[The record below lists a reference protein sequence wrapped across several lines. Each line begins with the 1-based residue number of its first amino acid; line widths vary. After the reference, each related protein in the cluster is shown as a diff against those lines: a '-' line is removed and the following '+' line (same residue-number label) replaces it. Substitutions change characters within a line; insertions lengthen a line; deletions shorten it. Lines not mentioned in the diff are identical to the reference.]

1 MTRPVRRQLIA
12 GALVLVAA
20 AWVSAPASAQGPP
33 TVATLETGYFELVY
47 DPGGPDYSV
56 VLRGSVNPHGQATRY
71 YFDYG
76 TTTAYGQRWP
86 TDPGGGDAGS
96 GTVAREV
103 SNSISVRFDGI
114 RQGVTYH
121 YRVVA
126 VNGSGVSVG
135 ADRTFR
141 VEGVLRPPSRVG
153 FALAAR
159 PGGRTRFGAL
169 LLSDAPRGT
178 RVVVRTCRRTCRI
191 ALRFTSTRR
200 RHRFFRNRSLSPGQR
215 VQVEARQPNGYGA
228 LTQLRIRRGRAPDRS
243 ESCLAPDRGPS
254 PCLAIRVFNVGP
266 RIRFLRIQGVAAFAR
281 VEVRCRGRGCPFG
294 ASVRRT
300 RSLDGREQRLGKSF
314 TFRGLGRLR
323 PGAVLQVYVTR
334 LNTVGTYQ
342 RIRVGRSSVS
352 LGAYRCIRRGSLRR
366 LIGCPEGQIL

>member
-1 MTRPVRRQLIA
+1 MRRLLLA
-12 GALVLVAA
+12 GALALVAA
-20 AWVSAPASAQGPP
+20 ASVAAPASAQGPP
-33 TVATLETGYFELVY
+33 TVATLGTGYFEIVY
-47 DPGGPDYSV
+47 DPGGPDYSI
-56 VLRGSVNPHGQATRY
+56 VLRGSVNPHGQPTRY

-76 TTTAYGQRWP
+76 TSTAYGQRRP
-86 TDPGGGDAGS
+86 TEPAGGDAGS
-96 GTVAREV
+96 GTVAGEV
-103 SNSISVRFDGI
+103 SNSVAVSDGI

-126 VNGSGVSVG
+126 VNASGTSFG

-159 PGGRTRFGAL
+159 PGRRTRFGAL

-178 RVVVRTCRRTCRI
+178 RVVVRTCRRTCRTVQ
-191 ALRFTSTRR
+191 RFTSTRR

-228 LTQLRIRRGRAPDRS
+228 LTQLRIRRGRPPDRS

-300 RSLDGREQRLGKSF
+300 RSLDGRALRLGASF

-342 RIRVGRSSVS
+342 RIVVGRSGVS

-366 LIGCPEGQIL
+366 LISCPEGQIL